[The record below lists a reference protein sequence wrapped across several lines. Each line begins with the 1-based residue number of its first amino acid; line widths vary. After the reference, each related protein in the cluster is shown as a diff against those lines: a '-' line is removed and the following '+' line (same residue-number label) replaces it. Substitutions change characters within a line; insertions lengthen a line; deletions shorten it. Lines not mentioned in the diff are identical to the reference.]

1 MNDEQEVV
9 KEVERFWGNLFCTNR
24 KVTLRQ
30 KKEMIGNGMT
40 SEGQIFCQQEMSV
53 ANKENEID

>member
-1 MNDEQEVV
+1 MNDEVV

-30 KKEMIGNGMT
+30 KKGMIGKGMT
-40 SEGQIFCQQEMSV
+40 QVKGKYSV
-53 ANKENEID
+53 SRR